1 MKTAGFERLG
11 EKRMSEAGGRAEDAV
26 GVGPAPATPW
36 VFASPHSGT
45 HLPSDMRAAAGL
57 SRRSLRSAEDALV
70 DRLIEGAE
78 VRGVALL
85 RGLVSRAYLDLNR
98 DPAEL
103 DPLLV
108 DGVEDELVS
117 PRVAAGY
124 GIVPRLTGDGRP
136 LYARRLSQAEVKA
149 RIAAH
154 HAPYHA
160 KLAKLMQS
168 ARAAHGRAVLIDWH
182 SMPAARGRDAP
193 QVVIGDRHGET
204 CSPALTRRLQTL
216 FEAEGWRVAL
226 NVPYAGGWS
235 TIRWGRP
242 NEGLEALQIELDRSL
257 YLDPATLRPGP
268 GWARCKAGVERVI
281 AALLSG

>member
-1 MKTAGFERLG
+1 MKTGGFERLG
-11 EKRMSEAGGRAEDAV
+11 FTGMSEAEGRARDA
-26 GVGPAPATPW
+26 GSGDRAPATPW

-45 HLPSDMRAAAGL
+45 ELPADMRPAAGL

-78 VRGVALL
+78 ARGAAVL
-85 RGLVSRAYLDLNR
+85 RGTVSRAYLDLNR

-108 DGVEDELVS
+108 EGVGDGPVS
-117 PRVAAGY
+117 PRAAAGY

-136 LYARRLSQAEVKA
+136 LYARRLTRAEVQQ
-149 RIAAH
+149 RIVAWH
-154 HAPYHA
+154 TPYHA
-160 KLAKLMQS
+160 RLAAMMDA
-168 ARAAHGRAVLIDWH
+168 AREGHGRAVLVDWH
-182 SMPAARGRDAP
+182 SMPAARGREAP
-193 QVVIGDRHGET
+193 QVVIGDRHGEA
-204 CSPALTRRLQTL
+204 CDPALTRRLKAL

-235 TIRWGRP
+235 TVRWGRP
-242 NEGLEALQIELDRSL
+242 AEGFEAVQIELDRGL
-257 YLDPATLRPGP
+257 YLDAASLRPGA

-281 AALLSG
+281 AALLAG